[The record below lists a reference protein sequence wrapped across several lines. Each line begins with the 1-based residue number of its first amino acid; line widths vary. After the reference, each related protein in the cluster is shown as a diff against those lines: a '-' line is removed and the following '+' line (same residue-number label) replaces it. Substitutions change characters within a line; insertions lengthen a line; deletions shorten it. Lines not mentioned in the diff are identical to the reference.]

1 MRRIEKEKKNQD
13 KKRKEEKIKIIL
25 EINNTIKERKSA
37 IDKIIIQLIQ

>member
-25 EINNTIKERKSA
+25 EINNTIKEN
-37 IDKIIIQLIQ
+37 QL